1 VKTILLCITL
11 IFSGLALG
19 SCTNDEGENDLD
31 VLLPNEDET
40 SLVEGQKKP
49 SVKN

>member
-31 VLLPNEDET
+31 VLMPDEDET
-40 SLVEGQKKP
+40 SLVEEQKKP

>member
-19 SCTNDEGENDLD
+19 SYTNDEGENDLD
-31 VLLPNEDET
+31 VLLPDEDET